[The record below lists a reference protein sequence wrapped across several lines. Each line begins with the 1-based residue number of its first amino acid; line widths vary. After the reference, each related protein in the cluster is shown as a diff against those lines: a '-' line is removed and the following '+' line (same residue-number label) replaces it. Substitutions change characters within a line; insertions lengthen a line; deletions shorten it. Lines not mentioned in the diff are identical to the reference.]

1 MLFSNLFGSQDSE
14 GSASNETDENETL
27 KEAWNS
33 EQIAFSTLK
42 DLRSDPEVY
51 YEMLFRKLFIED
63 IEKIRGIEELW
74 KDRTAPIP
82 LSNQIANREFD
93 ASELN
98 DHEIW
103 DIPTWINVFKSSILR
118 LLARSG
124 EINFDKDDLD
134 TLDLVAS
141 AANIR
146 AGIFGIAL
154 ESKFEIKAKAGN
166 IIPAIAT
173 TNAIA
178 AGMMIIHAKNILNE
192 SEDWYCNAYIK
203 YGGNG
208 RNVFTIEKPC
218 PPNPD
223 CPVCSSDRGI
233 LKIDT
238 EKSTIRDLIG
248 HVVSF
253 YTEALQTQFPATFTE
268 IDEEEITITEGNRLI
283 YDIFDDNQNSEKLL
297 SSLGISDSKLIKI
310 DFGTERRP
318 LVLGIE
324 QGDETFLELN
334 LIEPKKPKPAQL
346 AFEGTQDDEIVCIT
360 EKDDS
365 IEIIEKVIKKAKIDV

>member
-124 EINFDKDDLD
+124 EINFDKMIL
-134 TLDLVAS
+134 
-141 AANIR
+141 
-146 AGIFGIAL
+146 
-154 ESKFEIKAKAGN
+154 
-166 IIPAIAT
+166 IPWI
-173 TNAIA
+173 
-178 AGMMIIHAKNILNE
+178 
-192 SEDWYCNAYIK
+192 W
-203 YGGNG
+203 
-208 RNVFTIEKPC
+208 
-218 PPNPD
+218 
-223 CPVCSSDRGI
+223 
-233 LKIDT
+233 
-238 EKSTIRDLIG
+238 
-248 HVVSF
+248 
-253 YTEALQTQFPATFTE
+253 
-268 IDEEEITITEGNRLI
+268 
-283 YDIFDDNQNSEKLL
+283 
-297 SSLGISDSKLIKI
+297 
-310 DFGTERRP
+310 
-318 LVLGIE
+318 
-324 QGDETFLELN
+324 
-334 LIEPKKPKPAQL
+334 
-346 AFEGTQDDEIVCIT
+346 
-360 EKDDS
+360 
-365 IEIIEKVIKKAKIDV
+365 